1 MVDDSADKPEIDTAD
16 VAEVVE
22 KSSKVSIVWIFPI
35 AAALLGAWLLY
46 RSITEAG
53 VPITLTFETASGLE
67 AGKTMIKFKE
77 VQIGLVDTIEV
88 SEDMQ
93 NVVLNATIE
102 RKAAGYLHENTR
114 FWVVRP
120 RITTEGISGLS
131 TLLAGAH
138 ITLDPGSDTR

>member
-53 VPITLTFETASGLE
+53 VPITLSFESGRSGHGRHHRAWRRHPDPEPNQRAASRGSTAARL
-67 AGKTMIKFKE
+67 
-77 VQIGLVDTIEV
+77 
-88 SEDMQ
+88 
-93 NVVLNATIE
+93 
-102 RKAAGYLHENTR
+102 
-114 FWVVRP
+114 
-120 RITTEGISGLS
+120 
-131 TLLAGAH
+131 
-138 ITLDPGSDTR
+138 